1 MDQIQIKPYVYSET
15 EVAQLYASVG
25 WVYYTKHPEVLKKA
39 YANSLCTLGAFDADK
54 LVGLIRCVGDG
65 YTILFI
71 QDLLV
76 LPDYQRRGI
85 GTKLM
90 KSLLERYQNVYQIEL
105 ATDDTEKTIS
115 FYKSLGFAPLR
126 ELACCG
132 FLKNGNPPL

>member
-90 KSLLERYQNVYQIEL
+90 KSLLERYPNVYQIEL
-105 ATDDTEKTIS
+105 ATDDTEKTVA
-115 FYKSLGFAPLR
+115 FYETLGFRALR
-126 ELACCG
+126 KIGCCG
-132 FLKNGNPPL
+132 FMMNGVLE